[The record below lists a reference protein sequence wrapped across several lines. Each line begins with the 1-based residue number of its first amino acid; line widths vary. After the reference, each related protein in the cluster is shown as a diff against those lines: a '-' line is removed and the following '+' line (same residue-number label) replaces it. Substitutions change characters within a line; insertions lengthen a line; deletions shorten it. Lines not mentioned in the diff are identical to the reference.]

1 MVRDNDAVGRRI
13 VDKLK
18 VEQPLNIFV
27 HGVSGAGYLLKAE
40 GTLC

>member
-27 HGVSGAGYLLKAE
+27 HGVSEADTVNSGVSS
-40 GTLC
+40 C